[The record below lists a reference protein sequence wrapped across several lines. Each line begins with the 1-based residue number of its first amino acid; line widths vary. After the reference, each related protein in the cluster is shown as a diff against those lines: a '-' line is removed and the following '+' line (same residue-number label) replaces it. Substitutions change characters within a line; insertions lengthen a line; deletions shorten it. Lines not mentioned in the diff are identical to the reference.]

1 MDITNYVTDNP
12 MHVSQ
17 RAPLSW
23 LQGLGKLTVAR
34 ADSDKP
40 PSLKPPISQ
49 VVRDARVQICVA
61 TCGPDS
67 EGFPQAVACEPDGK
81 ADRPMLRSFDRRKD
95 YQSVPG
101 A

>member
-1 MDITNYVTDNP
+1 MDITNYVTDKP

-17 RAPLSW
+17 RAPLSR
-23 LQGLGKLTVAR
+23 LQGLDKLNPAR

-49 VVRDARVQICVA
+49 VVRDARVQVRIA
-61 TCGPDS
+61 TCWPDS
-67 EGFPQAVACEPDGK
+67 EGLPSAVACEPDGK
-81 ADRPMLRSFDRRKD
+81 ANRPMRRSFDRGQD
-95 YQSVPG
+95 HQSVPG